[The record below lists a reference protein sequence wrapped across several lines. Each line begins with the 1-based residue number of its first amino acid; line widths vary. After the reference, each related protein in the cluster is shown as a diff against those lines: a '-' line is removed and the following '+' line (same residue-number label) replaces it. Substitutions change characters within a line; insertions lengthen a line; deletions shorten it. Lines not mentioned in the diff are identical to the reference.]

1 MSILA
6 IDKLSVLLYNDYIK
20 VTARKEQLM
29 HKIENILVGIGL
41 ILFGIASILLVRLTD
56 WMIFEL
62 LGVIAPI
69 IGIIVVIAGAIYEGK
84 D

>member
-1 MSILA
+1 
-6 IDKLSVLLYNDYIK
+6 
-20 VTARKEQLM
+20 M
-29 HKIENILVGIGL
+29 HTIENILVGIGL

>member
-1 MSILA
+1 
-6 IDKLSVLLYNDYIK
+6 
-20 VTARKEQLM
+20 M

-41 ILFGIASILLVRLTD
+41 ILFGIASILLVSLTD

>member
-1 MSILA
+1 
-6 IDKLSVLLYNDYIK
+6 
-20 VTARKEQLM
+20 M

-41 ILFGIASILLVRLTD
+41 ILFGIASILLVRHTD